1 MTVSLNTLCRFAVL
15 AVGLAL
21 GGQASAGTATID
33 CGTGSPS
40 WNSQTNTLSCGAG
53 GGTQCSITGPNSA
66 AVNTQFTLTA
76 NCPSGSTYTWTGGAA
91 TGCTGATCNVTE
103 TVVSTKNYTVDTES
117 STPSANFP
125 VTITAGPVPAGCS
138 LSASP
143 TSGGPTA
150 QNVTLTAN
158 CTSGTDPITIAWSSN
173 ASSCPTSMTIGTPA
187 QCTINNV
194 SANTT
199 WTASFS
205 NSVGQATNN
214 PRSATYTYS
223 AGGGGNFAG
232 CPGGTI
238 TIDNTWGNMA
248 IDTAEYGDFGGNI
261 LSVRFTVPATGAS
274 TSLKTTSWV
283 EFGDGPT
290 VREAVFSTKACDF
303 TGANALKT
311 SFGAAMKSL
320 DQIRFSFLY
329 KVGAA
334 GSSNAGLV
342 AGQSYY
348 INVRNKTSAGVDTC
362 AGTCRMRGAIQN

>member
-1 MTVSLNTLCRFAVL
+1 MTVSLHTLCRFAVL

-53 GGTQCSITGPNSA
+53 GGSQCSISGPNSA
-66 AVNTQFTLTA
+66 VVSTQFTLTA

-103 TVVSTKNYTVDTES
+103 ASTGTKNYTVDTES
-117 STPSANFP
+117 STQSANFP

-143 TSGGPTA
+143 SSGGPTA

-173 ASSCPTSMTIGTPA
+173 ASSCPTTMTIGTPA
-187 QCTINNV
+187 QCTINGV
-194 SANTT
+194 AANTT

-223 AGGGGNFAG
+223 AGGGGAFAG
-232 CPGGTI
+232 CPSGSL
-238 TIDNTWGNMA
+238 TIDNAWGNMA
-248 IDTAEYGDFGGNI
+248 IDTAEAGGFDGNI

-283 EFGDGPT
+283 EFGAGAV

-303 TGANALKT
+303 STANALK
-311 SFGAAMKSL
+311 SQFGAAFRSV
-320 DQIRFSFLY
+320 DNIRFSFLY
-329 KVGAA
+329 KVGSA
-334 GSSNAGLV
+334 GSSKSLRA
-342 AGQSYY
+342 
-348 INVRNKTSAGVDTC
+348 C
-362 AGTCRMRGAIQN
+362 